1 MGRLITRGTRVAEQ
15 CAVVMRGAAFLVA
28 CVVAGGAL
36 GPAWESRAAH
46 AAPPPAETMLLPRSV
61 LVMRAAADARGVV
74 ACVAGGDG
82 GSRALVRVGDDGPT
96 ATLAPAVRLEEMAI
110 DRERV
115 YWVGAD
121 GVLSI
126 ARAGGPVAPLAARDW
141 SLLAA
146 DSDASRWSIA
156 VDGGDV
162 YFTIDDAVGLVAKD
176 GGEAQRLD
184 GAPGAML
191 VGVDGDDVWWLEK
204 VLEDD
209 DSTTQTLWATPR
221 RGGAS
226 RSVLAGLRRVDSVVV
241 RDGAVLLLRETDR
254 PGRGVV
260 ERADERTGE
269 ITAVASDVALYYPR
283 VLSAQDGWLY
293 WLDYPDG
300 LHGPTLLRGAP
311 ERGGD
316 ATTLGSFFPPASRLV
331 VGGDRVYAFGEG
343 LHAIARP
350 RDRGTS
356 GASVAMRKVEVN
368 R

>member
-1 MGRLITRGTRVAEQ
+1 
-15 CAVVMRGAAFLVA
+15 
-28 CVVAGGAL
+28 
-36 GPAWESRAAH
+36 
-46 AAPPPAETMLLPRSV
+46 MLLSRSV

-74 ACVAGGDG
+74 ACVAGDDG
-82 GSRALVRVGDDGPT
+82 GSRALVRVGADGRT
-96 ATLAPAVRLEEMAI
+96 VTLAPAVRVEEMTL

-115 YWVGAD
+115 YWVGTD

-126 ARAGGPVAPLAARDW
+126 ARAGGPVVPLAARDW

-156 VDGGDV
+156 VDGADV
-162 YFTIDDAVGLVAKD
+162 YFSIDDAVGRVAKE
-176 GGEAQRLD
+176 GGEAERLD

-209 DSTTQTLWATPR
+209 DSTSQTLWATPK

-226 RSVLAGLRRVDSVVV
+226 RSVLAGLRRVLSASVGE
-241 RDGAVLLLRETDR
+241 GAVFLLRETER
-254 PGRGVV
+254 PGRGVI
-260 ERADERTGE
+260 ERANARTGE
-269 ITAVASDVALYYPR
+269 ITELAADVALYYPR
-283 VLSAQDGWLY
+283 VLSAQAGWLY

-300 LHGPTLLRGAP
+300 LHGPTRLRAAP

-316 ATTLGSFFPPASRLV
+316 ATTLGSFFPPASRIV
-331 VGGDRVYAFGEG
+331 IAGDWVYAFGEG

-356 GASVAMRKVEVN
+356 GASPQVRKAEVN